1 MRQPSTDTPI
11 HPSRTGIAARIA
23 HRLLAPCVLALSLG
37 TGMTSHGAGPLPD
50 AAPTRPAAG
59 TDMDETRTVAQRS
72 RAPADC
78 LSVVLEG
85 VTVLLDRAELGRQ
98 AHARPTQW
106 KTEAERMALIE
117 GRRAAALLQA
127 ATPPAKGGQGG
138 QQGGP
143 QGCHQ
148 VTQTLDGED
157 QFVVLAHLERGA
169 AAVLPQGATQ
179 PVPAVAIRYLGQRC
193 GPLCGRGSIMVSVP
207 GQPRP
212 FLATHWWAS

>member
-1 MRQPSTDTPI
+1 MRQPSPNTPLPPP
-11 HPSRTGIAARIA
+11 PSRAARIA
-23 HRLLAPCVLALSLG
+23 RQLLAPCVLVLGLG
-37 TGMTSHGAGPLPD
+37 TSMSGRGASP
-50 AAPTRPAAG
+50 APARPPAG
-59 TDMDETRTVAQRS
+59 TDVDETRTVAQRT

-85 VTVLLDRAELGRQ
+85 VTVLLDRSELSRQ
-98 AHARPTQW
+98 AHAKPAQW

-127 ATPPAKGGQGG
+127 ASPAKGGSSS
-138 QQGGP
+138 P
-143 QGCHQ
+143 GCHA

-169 AAVLPQGATQ
+169 AAVLPAGTTQ

-193 GPLCGRGSIMVSVP
+193 GPLCGRGSILVSVP

-212 FLATHWWAS
+212 FMVTHWWAS